1 MHVDKAWL
9 ARAEDY
15 ETLPLR
21 LGSVRTPLLGVHLF
35 WLAVDLG
42 ASPTC
47 HGVY

>member
-35 WLAVDLG
+35 WLAVGLG